1 MKSLNFNI
9 ITEFH
14 KSQHEETF
22 LTAINKLDNKAERS
36 TASRFCKTTD
46 RSIVTFGTN
55 NLISNKNVASV
66 QKRRRLYLNIK
77 TIIKIWETVS
87 TWQSQFQRK
96 KIKLS
101 YFSSSHEENT
111 SPQKKKLLPE
121 HHSSNK
127 LYNNWTFANNLYNNE
142 RHDPFFFHEISIQAS
157 RHSYERNLNFR
168 ISRSTLNLA
177 CLDIERQRQWCKM
190 IHLKGLP
197 FNIATYGQSDQ
208 AIIVS

>member
-96 KIKLS
+96 KNQVELFQFISRRKYIPS
-101 YFSSSHEENT
+101 
-111 SPQKKKLLPE
+111 KKKNCSLNITRVINCTTIE
-121 HHSSNK
+121 HSRIIYTTTNDTILFFFTKYLFRHRGIRTNGT
-127 LYNNWTFANNLYNNE
+127 WTFAYHVQLWTS
-142 RHDPFFFHEISIQAS
+142 PVW
-157 RHSYERNLNFR
+157 
-168 ISRSTLNLA
+168 ISRGNA
-177 CLDIERQRQWCKM
+177 
-190 IHLKGLP
+190 
-197 FNIATYGQSDQ
+197 SD
-208 AIIVS
+208 ARWFT